1 MTQVD
6 NDAVLGRLERLERE
20 NRWLKR
26 VGALALAVAL
36 IVGLSAQATR
46 DREILIAEA
55 FVLRDAQ
62 GVVHGVLDVTPGGAA
77 RLRLG
82 RTDGAGAAEL
92 QVART
97 GTASLSLSGNYQLS
111 APTVRLEVSPGD
123 FTGLY
128 VEGGSGDG
136 ISVGAGPGQ
145 PAVVEWTPPDART
158 GTRAR
163 LSSPGV
169 LNLLRWDVGV
179 RAGGEPD

>member
-1 MTQVD
+1 MTHVD
-6 NDAVLGRLERLERE
+6 THGVLERLDRLERE
-20 NRWLKR
+20 NRWLTR

-36 IVGLSAQATR
+36 IVGLSAQASR
-46 DREILIAEA
+46 DPRILVAEA
-55 FVLRDAQ
+55 FVLRDAR
-62 GVVHGVLDVTPGGAA
+62 GIVNGVLDVTAGGAA

-97 GTASLSLSGNYQLS
+97 GAVSLNLSGNYQMS

-128 VEGGSGDG
+128 IEGGGGDG

-145 PAVVEWTPPDART
+145 PAVVEWTPLDART
-158 GTRAR
+158 ATRAR
-163 LSSPGV
+163 LSSPSV
-169 LNLLRWDVGV
+169 LDLLRWDLSA
-179 RAGGEPD
+179 RTGGEQE